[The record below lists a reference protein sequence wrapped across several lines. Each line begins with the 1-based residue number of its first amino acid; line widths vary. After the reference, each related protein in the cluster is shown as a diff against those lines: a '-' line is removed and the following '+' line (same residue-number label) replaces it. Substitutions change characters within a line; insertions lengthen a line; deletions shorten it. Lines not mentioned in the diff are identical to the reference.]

1 MADAGLHPAN
11 QGALEG
17 KPENVPPAPTA
28 VSVNG
33 LMSASN
39 GEGDARQQEEQDH
52 ISRKLTEMQVCI
64 LCVYVF
70 FFFVFFSLCVSVLLL
85 HLLIICSSYAYN
97 M

>member
-17 KPENVPPAPTA
+17 KPENVPPAPAA
-28 VSVNG
+28 VSING
-33 LMSASN
+33 HMSASN

-64 LCVYVF
+64 LCV
-70 FFFVFFSLCVSVLLL
+70 CVCILFLHLLL
-85 HLLIICSSYAYN
+85 SVSLYSAASFADNMLIICS
-97 M
+97 

>member
-17 KPENVPPAPTA
+17 KPENVPPAPAA

-70 FFFVFFSLCVSVLLL
+70 FFFFIVFSLSLCSAASFA
-85 HLLIICSSYAYN
+85 HNMLIICS
-97 M
+97 